1 MIGEAELMAIETDV
15 GLGNEDEE
23 VYRDEFGDAMD
34 VCGGGRKRGK
44 DGETDQDA
52 VTSQAEV

>member
-34 VCGGGRKRGK
+34 VCGGGRNEER
-44 DGETDQDA
+44 T
-52 VTSQAEV
+52 VRLTRMLLRQAEV